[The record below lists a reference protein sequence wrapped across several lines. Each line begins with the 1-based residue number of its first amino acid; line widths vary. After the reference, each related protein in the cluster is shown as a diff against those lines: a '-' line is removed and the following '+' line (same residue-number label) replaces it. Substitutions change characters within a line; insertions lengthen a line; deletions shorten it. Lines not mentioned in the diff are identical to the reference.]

1 MGPVAWNQASKVS
14 GIRIIDRQK
23 GIIAIEQG
31 NDGGNVINSLV
42 DQFGNLFGRAGREV
56 CKEAVSALIAELQPT
71 QIPSSL
77 K

>member
-23 GIIAIEQG
+23 GIIAIEEG